1 MNNRQRDVP
10 HLAPH
15 AEHAPVRAFRAQAV
29 LRALVVFGVAAMAFG
44 AVAPAAAQTVVQAAP
59 ERYNTI
65 DLQAEAQR
73 EVANDLLSATLYMEA
88 NGANAAEVANAL
100 NRAINDA
107 LKLSTD
113 VKAVRARSGN
123 SQTWPLY
130 NKAQQL
136 TGWRGRAEIRL
147 ESRDFAAAAALVG
160 RLQATLQLASLQF
173 SVSPEARK
181 IAENEL
187 ITEAVA
193 AFRARADVVRQALA
207 GKGYKLRR
215 LAINTGGFAPPRAFM
230 ARALASAPAAEVA
243 APQFEGGMSQVTVTA
258 AGTVEIE

>member
-1 MNNRQRDVP
+1 MNDRPIRRGNRFATVLGL
-10 HLAPH
+10 LACS
-15 AEHAPVRAFRAQAV
+15 V
-29 LRALVVFGVAAMAFG
+29 LAL
-44 AVAPAAAQTVVQAAP
+44 PAAAQPVPQGAP

-65 DLQAEAQR
+65 ELQAEAQR
-73 EVANDLLSATLYMEA
+73 EVANDTLSATLYVEA
-88 NGANAAEVANAL
+88 DGAGAAEVANTL
-100 NRAINDA
+100 NRTINDA
-107 LKLSTD
+107 LKQSAE

-123 SQTWPLY
+123 SQTWPIY

-136 TGWRGRAEIRL
+136 SGWRGRAEIRL

-160 RLQATLQLASLQF
+160 RLQSTLQLASLQF

-181 IAENEL
+181 LAENEL
-187 ITEAVA
+187 ITEAVV

-215 LAINTGGFAPPRAFM
+215 LAINTGGFVPPRPLM
-230 ARALASAPAAEVA
+230 ARALASAQAAEVA

-258 AGTVEIE
+258 SGAVEIE

>member
-1 MNNRQRDVP
+1 MNLSQ
-10 HLAPH
+10 LH
-15 AEHAPVRAFRAQAV
+15 ASS
-29 LRALVVFGVAAMAFG
+29 RALISAGRAGAKACHPSFVGRAMAAIG
-44 AVAPAAAQTVVQAAP
+44 LCAVFAGGIAPAAAQTLS

-65 DLQAEAQR
+65 ELSAEAQR
-73 EVANDLLSATLYMEA
+73 EVANDTLSAALYMEA
-88 NGANAAEVANAL
+88 NGATAAEVANTL

-107 LKLSTD
+107 LKQSAE

-123 SQTWPLY
+123 NQTWPLY
-130 NKAQQL
+130 NKAQQI

-147 ESRDFAAAAALVG
+147 ESRDFTAAAALVG
-160 RLQATLQLASLQF
+160 RLQSTLQLASLQF

-181 IAENEL
+181 AAENEL

-215 LAINTGGFAPPRAFM
+215 LAISTGGFAPPRPLM
-230 ARALASAPAAEVA
+230 ARAMAAASAAEVA

-258 AGTVEIE
+258 SGAVEIE

>member
-1 MNNRQRDVP
+1 MNDQPIRRRNRFPTVLWL
-10 HLAPH
+10 LACS
-15 AEHAPVRAFRAQAV
+15 V
-29 LRALVVFGVAAMAFG
+29 LAW
-44 AVAPAAAQTVVQAAP
+44 PAAAQPVPQGAP

-65 DLQAEAQR
+65 ELQAEAQR
-73 EVANDLLSATLYMEA
+73 EVANDTLSATLYVEA
-88 NGANAAEVANAL
+88 NGTGAAEVANTL

-107 LKLSTD
+107 LKQSAE

-130 NKAQQL
+130 SKAQQL
-136 TGWRGRAEIRL
+136 SGWRGRAEIRL

-160 RLQATLQLASLQF
+160 RLQSTLQLASLQF

-181 IAENEL
+181 LAENEL

-215 LAINTGGFAPPRAFM
+215 LAINTGSFVPPRPLM
-230 ARALASAPAAEVA
+230 ARALASAQAAEVV

-258 AGTVEIE
+258 SGAVEIE